1 MKTSLVARIVL
12 GCLIVAGACEAR
24 GQGLPPTESI
34 GGLDRPVLIVASPRT
49 QGFYRHAVLVVL
61 PKGERHVGFIINRA
75 TRTTVASAFPEE
87 PDSAKVAEPI
97 YLGGPSGVQALY
109 AVMRRDP
116 G

>member
-24 GQGLPPTESI
+24 GQGV
-34 GGLDRPVLIVASPRT
+34 DRPVLIVASPRT